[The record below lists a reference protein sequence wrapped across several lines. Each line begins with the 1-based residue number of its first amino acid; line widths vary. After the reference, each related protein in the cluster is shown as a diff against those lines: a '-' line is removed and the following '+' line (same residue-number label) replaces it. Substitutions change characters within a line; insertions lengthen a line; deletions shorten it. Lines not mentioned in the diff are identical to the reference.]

1 MDEVNANK
9 AKLALIYMAVIMA
22 LVFSVWNVML
32 NNFAIERA
40 NFTGSDMGDL
50 QSIRELPG
58 FLAFTAVF
66 VLLLMSEQT
75 LAILALFLLSV
86 GVFATGFFPSKYGLL
101 ATTMVMS
108 VGFHYFETI
117 NSSLTLQWLPQSEAP
132 AFLGRVLGIGSFVG
146 LIAYGLV
153 WLFATFLQF
162 DYVIIYSVVG
172 LIGIAMVI
180 HLWMLFPQFQSII
193 PQRKNLFLKKRY
205 SVYYLLTFLKG
216 ARRQIFMVFAA
227 FLLVEKF
234 GYSLSEI
241 TLLFLIN
248 KGANIFV
255 APLIGKVIEK
265 IGERRALSIEYAGL
279 IAVFTGYAVVDN
291 AMIAAGLYI
300 LDHLFFAM
308 AIAIKTYF
316 QKIADRED
324 MAGTASVS
332 FTIDHIASVII
343 PVTFGMVWMYN
354 PSLVF
359 YAGAGFAVLSLIAA
373 NLIPRVP
380 APGNEFIWSAKNRA
394 VKTNEA

>member
-1 MDEVNANK
+1 MDEVNKRK

-40 NFTGSDMGDL
+40 AFTGSDMGDL
-50 QSIRELPG
+50 QSFRELPG

-66 VLLLMSEQT
+66 VLLFIREQA

-86 GVFATGFFPSKYGLL
+86 GVLVTGFFPSKIGLI
-101 ATTMVMS
+101 ATTLVMS
-108 VGFHYFETI
+108 IGFHYFETI
-117 NSSLTLQWLPQSEAP
+117 NSSLTLQWLPKTDAP
-132 AFLGRVLGIGSFVG
+132 AFLGQVLGYSSFAG
-146 LIAYGLV
+146 LVAYGAV
-153 WLFATFLQF
+153 WVLSTVFKL
-162 DYVIIYSVVG
+162 DYVYIYSIIGGVGVV
-172 LIGIAMVI
+172 MVI
-180 HLWMLFPQFQSII
+180 HLWRLFPRFEALV

-205 SVYYLLTFLKG
+205 SVYYVLTFLKG

-234 GYSLSEI
+234 GYSLADV
-241 TLLFLIN
+241 TMLYLIN
-248 KGANIFV
+248 KGANIV
-255 APLIGKVIEK
+255 IAPLIGKIIEK
-265 IGERRALSIEYAGL
+265 IGERRALSIEYLGL
-279 IAVFTGYAVVDN
+279 IGVFIGYALVDD

-316 QKIADRED
+316 QKIADSED
-324 MAGTASVS
+324 MAATASVS

-343 PVTFGMVWMYN
+343 PVTFGMIWMFN

-359 YAGAGFAVLSLIAA
+359 YLGAGFSVLSLIAS
-373 NLIPRVP
+373 NLIPLSP
-380 APGNEFIWSAKNRA
+380 APGNEFIWSAKKQT
-394 VKTNEA
+394 V